1 MASKY
6 YAVKKGKVSGI
17 YLNWNDCKAMVDGY
31 PGAVYKSFKT
41 IEEAEKFINGEKIIA
56 GEKTITG
63 MKSSGENSTYAF
75 VDGSFNKATHTYG
88 YGGFLVTDYE
98 KYVLQGADNDAEMA
112 TMRNVAGEIKG
123 AEAAV
128 KKAIELGIK
137 ELVIYYDYM
146 GIEMWATGAWKR
158 NKAGTI
164 AYHEYIMSVKDK
176 IKLTFVKV
184 KKDDIKEII
193 LHYEDKYI
201 PLEWKDTR
209 KTIPMKK
216 VATSQFHD
224 YYEAQLQMHLIC
236 LRYFFEFTDMQ
247 GEKVLNRILQFAYRI
262 GDAFQLC
269 IDFIDFTIHFIL

>member
-6 YAVKKGKVSGI
+6 YAVKKGKVPGI
-17 YLNWNDCKAMVDGY
+17 YLNWTDCKAMVDGY

-41 IEEAEKFINGEKIIA
+41 IEEAEKFING
-56 GEKTITG
+56 GKTITG

-88 YGGFLVTDYE
+88 YGGFLVTDHE

-112 TMRNVAGEIKG
+112 AMRNVAGEIKG

-128 KKAIELGIK
+128 KKAIEIGIN
-137 ELVIYYDYM
+137 ELVIYYDYK
-146 GIEMWATGAWKR
+146 GIEMWATGAWQR

-184 KKDDIKEII
+184 KGHSGVEGNEEADKLAKQAVGI
-193 LHYEDKYI
+193 L
-201 PLEWKDTR
+201 
-209 KTIPMKK
+209 
-216 VATSQFHD
+216 
-224 YYEAQLQMHLIC
+224 
-236 LRYFFEFTDMQ
+236 
-247 GEKVLNRILQFAYRI
+247 
-262 GDAFQLC
+262 
-269 IDFIDFTIHFIL
+269 

>member
-6 YAVKKGKVSGI
+6 YAVKKGKVPGI

-41 IEEAEKFINGEKIIA
+41 IEEAEKFITGENASGKNTS
-56 GEKTITG
+56 K
-63 MKSSGENSTYAF
+63 SGETCSTYAF

-88 YGGFLVTDYE
+88 YGGFLVTDNE

-123 AEAAV
+123 AEAAI

-164 AYHEYIMSVKDK
+164 AYHDYIMSVREQ

-184 KKDDIKEII
+184 KGHSGVEGNEEADKLAKQAVGI
-193 LHYEDKYI
+193 L
-201 PLEWKDTR
+201 
-209 KTIPMKK
+209 
-216 VATSQFHD
+216 
-224 YYEAQLQMHLIC
+224 
-236 LRYFFEFTDMQ
+236 
-247 GEKVLNRILQFAYRI
+247 
-262 GDAFQLC
+262 
-269 IDFIDFTIHFIL
+269 

>member
-6 YAVKKGKVSGI
+6 YAVKKGKVPGI
-17 YLNWNDCKAMVDGY
+17 YLSWNDCKAMVDGY

-41 IEEAEKFINGEKIIA
+41 IEEAEKFITGEKIIS
-56 GEKTITG
+56 G
-63 MKSSGENSTYAF
+63 MKASGKNTSESGETCSTYAF

-88 YGGFLVTDYE
+88 YGGFLVTDNE

-164 AYHEYIMSVKDK
+164 AYHDYIMSVREQ

-184 KKDDIKEII
+184 KGHSGVEGNEEADKLAKQAVGI
-193 LHYEDKYI
+193 L
-201 PLEWKDTR
+201 
-209 KTIPMKK
+209 
-216 VATSQFHD
+216 
-224 YYEAQLQMHLIC
+224 
-236 LRYFFEFTDMQ
+236 
-247 GEKVLNRILQFAYRI
+247 
-262 GDAFQLC
+262 
-269 IDFIDFTIHFIL
+269 

>member
-1 MASKY
+1 M
-6 YAVKKGKVSGI
+6 
-17 YLNWNDCKAMVDGY
+17 
-31 PGAVYKSFKT
+31 
-41 IEEAEKFINGEKIIA
+41 
-56 GEKTITG
+56 
-63 MKSSGENSTYAF
+63 
-75 VDGSFNKATHTYG
+75 DGSFNKATHTYG

-176 IKLTFVKV
+176 IKLTFVSKRTLRSRGHEEADKLAKQAV
-184 KKDDIKEII
+184 GDTVAVFHIKETKI
-193 LHYEDKYI
+193 
-201 PLEWKDTR
+201 
-209 KTIPMKK
+209 
-216 VATSQFHD
+216 
-224 YYEAQLQMHLIC
+224 
-236 LRYFFEFTDMQ
+236 
-247 GEKVLNRILQFAYRI
+247 
-262 GDAFQLC
+262 
-269 IDFIDFTIHFIL
+269 

>member
-1 MASKY
+1 
-6 YAVKKGKVSGI
+6 
-17 YLNWNDCKAMVDGY
+17 
-31 PGAVYKSFKT
+31 
-41 IEEAEKFINGEKIIA
+41 
-56 GEKTITG
+56 

-88 YGGFLVTDYE
+88 YGGFLVTDHE

-184 KKDDIKEII
+184 KGHSGVEGNEEADMLAKQAVGI
-193 LHYEDKYI
+193 L
-201 PLEWKDTR
+201 
-209 KTIPMKK
+209 
-216 VATSQFHD
+216 
-224 YYEAQLQMHLIC
+224 
-236 LRYFFEFTDMQ
+236 
-247 GEKVLNRILQFAYRI
+247 
-262 GDAFQLC
+262 
-269 IDFIDFTIHFIL
+269 

>member
-6 YAVKKGKVSGI
+6 YAVKKGKVPGI
-17 YLNWNDCKAMVDGY
+17 YLSWNDCKAMVDGY
-31 PGAVYKSFKT
+31 QGAVYKSFKT
-41 IEEAEKFINGEKIIA
+41 IEEAEKFITGEKIISGLKA
-56 GEKTITG
+56 SGKNTYG
-63 MKSSGENSTYAF
+63 SGETCSTYAF

-88 YGGFLVTDYE
+88 YGGFLVTDNE

-164 AYHEYIMSVKDK
+164 AYHDYIMSVREQ

-184 KKDDIKEII
+184 KGHSGVEGNEEADKLAKHAVGI
-193 LHYEDKYI
+193 L
-201 PLEWKDTR
+201 
-209 KTIPMKK
+209 
-216 VATSQFHD
+216 
-224 YYEAQLQMHLIC
+224 
-236 LRYFFEFTDMQ
+236 
-247 GEKVLNRILQFAYRI
+247 
-262 GDAFQLC
+262 
-269 IDFIDFTIHFIL
+269 

>member
-6 YAVKKGKVSGI
+6 YAVKKGKVPGI

-41 IEEAEKFINGEKIIA
+41 IEEAEKFIT

-88 YGGFLVTDYE
+88 YGGFLVTDTE

-112 TMRNVAGEIKG
+112 TMHNVAGEIKG

-128 KKAIELGIK
+128 KKAIELGIN
-137 ELVIYYDYM
+137 ELVIYYDYK
-146 GIEMWATGAWKR
+146 GIEMWATGDWNR

-184 KKDDIKEII
+184 KGHSGVEGNEEADKLAKQAVGI
-193 LHYEDKYI
+193 L
-201 PLEWKDTR
+201 
-209 KTIPMKK
+209 
-216 VATSQFHD
+216 
-224 YYEAQLQMHLIC
+224 
-236 LRYFFEFTDMQ
+236 
-247 GEKVLNRILQFAYRI
+247 
-262 GDAFQLC
+262 
-269 IDFIDFTIHFIL
+269 

>member
-6 YAVKKGKVSGI
+6 YAVKKGKVPGI
-17 YLNWNDCKAMVDGY
+17 YLSWNDCKAMVDGY
-31 PGAVYKSFKT
+31 QGAVYKSFKN
-41 IEEAEKFINGEKIIA
+41 IEEAEKFITGEKIIS
-56 GEKTITG
+56 G
-63 MKSSGENSTYAF
+63 MKASGKNTSESGETCSTYAF

-88 YGGFLVTDYE
+88 YGGFLVTDNE

-164 AYHEYIMSVKDK
+164 AYHDYMMSVREQ

-184 KKDDIKEII
+184 KGHSGVEGNEEADKLAKQAVGI
-193 LHYEDKYI
+193 L
-201 PLEWKDTR
+201 
-209 KTIPMKK
+209 
-216 VATSQFHD
+216 
-224 YYEAQLQMHLIC
+224 
-236 LRYFFEFTDMQ
+236 
-247 GEKVLNRILQFAYRI
+247 
-262 GDAFQLC
+262 
-269 IDFIDFTIHFIL
+269 

>member
-6 YAVKKGKVSGI
+6 YAVKKGKVPGI
-17 YLNWNDCKAMVDGY
+17 YLSWNDCKAVVDGY
-31 PGAVYKSFKT
+31 QGAVYKSFKT
-41 IEEAEKFINGEKIIA
+41 IEEAEKFITGEKIIS
-56 GEKTITG
+56 G
-63 MKSSGENSTYAF
+63 MKASGKNTSESGETCSTYAF

-88 YGGFLVTDYE
+88 YGGFLVTDNE

-164 AYHEYIMSVKDK
+164 AYHDYIMSVREQ

-184 KKDDIKEII
+184 KGHSGVEGNEEADKLAKQAVGI
-193 LHYEDKYI
+193 L
-201 PLEWKDTR
+201 
-209 KTIPMKK
+209 
-216 VATSQFHD
+216 
-224 YYEAQLQMHLIC
+224 
-236 LRYFFEFTDMQ
+236 
-247 GEKVLNRILQFAYRI
+247 
-262 GDAFQLC
+262 
-269 IDFIDFTIHFIL
+269 

>member
-146 GIEMWATGAWKR
+146 GIEMWATG
-158 NKAGTI
+158 TI

-184 KKDDIKEII
+184 KGHSGVEGNEEADKLAKQAVGI
-193 LHYEDKYI
+193 L
-201 PLEWKDTR
+201 
-209 KTIPMKK
+209 
-216 VATSQFHD
+216 
-224 YYEAQLQMHLIC
+224 
-236 LRYFFEFTDMQ
+236 
-247 GEKVLNRILQFAYRI
+247 
-262 GDAFQLC
+262 
-269 IDFIDFTIHFIL
+269 

>member
-17 YLNWNDCKAMVDGY
+17 YLSWNDCKAMVDGY

-41 IEEAEKFINGEKIIA
+41 IEEAEKFITGEKIIS
-56 GEKTITG
+56 G
-63 MKSSGENSTYAF
+63 MKASGKNTSESGETCSTYAF

-88 YGGFLVTDYE
+88 YGGFLVTDNE

-164 AYHEYIMSVKDK
+164 AYHDYIMSVREQ

-184 KKDDIKEII
+184 KGHSGVEGNEEADKLAKQAVGI
-193 LHYEDKYI
+193 L
-201 PLEWKDTR
+201 
-209 KTIPMKK
+209 
-216 VATSQFHD
+216 
-224 YYEAQLQMHLIC
+224 
-236 LRYFFEFTDMQ
+236 
-247 GEKVLNRILQFAYRI
+247 
-262 GDAFQLC
+262 
-269 IDFIDFTIHFIL
+269 

>member
-6 YAVKKGKVSGI
+6 YAVKKGKVPGI
-17 YLNWNDCKAMVDGY
+17 YFNWNDCKAMVDGY
-31 PGAVYKSFKT
+31 QGAVYKSFKT
-41 IEEAEKFINGEKIIA
+41 IEEAEKFINGEKI
-56 GEKTITG
+56 
-63 MKSSGENSTYAF
+63 
-75 VDGSFNKATHTYG
+75 KATHTYG
-88 YGGFLVTDYE
+88 YGGFLVTDHE

-137 ELVIYYDYM
+137 ELGIYYDYM

-184 KKDDIKEII
+184 KGHSGVEGNEEADKLAKQAVGI
-193 LHYEDKYI
+193 L
-201 PLEWKDTR
+201 
-209 KTIPMKK
+209 
-216 VATSQFHD
+216 
-224 YYEAQLQMHLIC
+224 
-236 LRYFFEFTDMQ
+236 
-247 GEKVLNRILQFAYRI
+247 
-262 GDAFQLC
+262 
-269 IDFIDFTIHFIL
+269 

>member
-6 YAVKKGKVSGI
+6 YAVKKGKVPGI

-88 YGGFLVTDYE
+88 YGGFLVTDHE

-112 TMRNVAGEIKG
+112 TMRTVAGEIQG
-123 AEAAV
+123 AVAAV
-128 KKAIELGIK
+128 KKAIGLGIK

-146 GIEMWATGAWKR
+146 GIEMWATVAWKR

-184 KKDDIKEII
+184 KGHSGVEGNEEADTVSYTHLTLPTI
-193 LHYEDKYI
+193 L
-201 PLEWKDTR
+201 R
-209 KTIPMKK
+209 
-216 VATSQFHD
+216 V
-224 YYEAQLQMHLIC
+224 
-236 LRYFFEFTDMQ
+236 
-247 GEKVLNRILQFAYRI
+247 
-262 GDAFQLC
+262 
-269 IDFIDFTIHFIL
+269 

>member
-6 YAVKKGKVSGI
+6 YAVKKGKVPGI
-17 YLNWNDCKAMVDGY
+17 YLSWNDCKAMVDGY
-31 PGAVYKSFKT
+31 QGAVYKSFKT
-41 IEEAEKFINGEKIIA
+41 IEEAEKFITGDKAFGKNISETGE
-56 GEKTITG
+56 TC
-63 MKSSGENSTYAF
+63 STYAF

-88 YGGFLVTDYE
+88 YGGFLVTDNE

-164 AYHEYIMSVKDK
+164 AYHDYIMSVREQ

-184 KKDDIKEII
+184 KGHSGVEGNEEADKLAKQAVGI
-193 LHYEDKYI
+193 L
-201 PLEWKDTR
+201 
-209 KTIPMKK
+209 
-216 VATSQFHD
+216 
-224 YYEAQLQMHLIC
+224 
-236 LRYFFEFTDMQ
+236 
-247 GEKVLNRILQFAYRI
+247 
-262 GDAFQLC
+262 
-269 IDFIDFTIHFIL
+269 

>member
-6 YAVKKGKVSGI
+6 YAVKKGKVPGI
-17 YLNWNDCKAMVDGY
+17 YLSWNDCKAMVDGY

-41 IEEAEKFINGEKIIA
+41 IEEAEKFI
-56 GEKTITG
+56 TG
-63 MKSSGENSTYAF
+63 DKASGKNTSESGETCSTYAF
-75 VDGSFNKATHTYG
+75 VDGSFNKATYTYG
-88 YGGFLVTDYE
+88 YGGFLVTDNE

-164 AYHEYIMSVKDK
+164 AYHDYIMSVREQ

-184 KKDDIKEII
+184 KGHSGVEGNEEADKLAKQAVGI
-193 LHYEDKYI
+193 L
-201 PLEWKDTR
+201 
-209 KTIPMKK
+209 
-216 VATSQFHD
+216 
-224 YYEAQLQMHLIC
+224 
-236 LRYFFEFTDMQ
+236 
-247 GEKVLNRILQFAYRI
+247 
-262 GDAFQLC
+262 
-269 IDFIDFTIHFIL
+269 